1 MKIERATQLL
11 FLLLISQGGN
21 AAYANL
27 PRGASA
33 SPVQVSAQAN
43 KITVSGTVV
52 DVNGEPLVGVSV
64 LEKGTGNGTITD
76 MDGNFTLSAGERG
89 RTRNLLRGVSE
100 PDGFCQGNTGCSGH
114 EGRYRTTG

>member
-76 MDGNFTLSAGERG
+76 IDGNFTMSAGEG
-89 RTRNLLRGVSE
+89 ATLEISYVGYQNLTVSAKESTYKKCLRE
-100 PDGFCQGNTGCSGH
+100 
-114 EGRYRTTG
+114 E